1 MLEHEEGANRE
12 YHYILEN
19 EAKTKELDDD
29 RFDREAVA
37 DTELLKMKRGELDAL
52 NVNIDQI
59 EEEFKKN
66 ADLQKIIQQNEEL
79 KVKIADAEKEI
90 VILDIKVKELDQVRV
105 LDTRLK
111 EEEIEKRR
119 ALLSNNEELKRDL
132 EGKEKL
138 HKMLIAKR
146 LREGKST

>member
-1 MLEHEEGANRE
+1 M
-12 YHYILEN
+12 
-19 EAKTKELDDD
+19 
-29 RFDREAVA
+29 
-37 DTELLKMKRGELDAL
+37 
-52 NVNIDQI
+52 
-59 EEEFKKN
+59 
-66 ADLQKIIQQNEEL
+66 
-79 KVKIADAEKEI
+79 
-90 VILDIKVKELDQVRV
+90 ILDIKVKELDQVRV

-119 ALLSNNEELKRDL
+119 ELLSNNEELKRDL